1 MGGGG
6 RNQVSGCF
14 PPAAG
19 GLQAAQGLQKLGAP
33 LHLQQF
39 TLGTPKDFER
49 DQPWSLWV
57 RCPQETLE
65 VCLELIM
72 CPL

>member
-1 MGGGG
+1 MGGKKPSLGLL
-6 RNQVSGCF
+6 SPCHW
-14 PPAAG
+14 

-33 LHLQQF
+33 VHLQQF

-57 RCPQETLE
+57 RCPQEILE